1 MAINRSF
8 WILNGQ
14 KYHAKRKMAKNQL
27 GLRPPLPLP
36 VNLGKGFEFAQ
47 ENKNIRILSF
57 HMQNNLFVFS
67 SEYTPM
73 GCIYIKALKS
83 YSLWKCFI
91 FWKKTDSLYFKA
103 VMSWTCF
110 FFLNMWPITILQ
122 WKFHTYW
129 FKLYICVKF

>member
-27 GLRPPLPLP
+27 GLRPHPPP
-36 VNLGKGFEFAQ
+36 SEKGL
-47 ENKNIRILSF
+47 NSRRRIRILSF

-83 YSLWKCFI
+83 YTHCENVSFSGRKLTHCILKQLWAELVF
-91 FWKKTDSLYFKA
+91 
-103 VMSWTCF
+103 F

-122 WKFHTYW
+122 WIFHTYW
-129 FKLYICVKF
+129 FKLYIQYV